1 MQTNLNGTLFQR
13 YYGVSLP
20 FGKLSFSKANIGFL
34 GMEQALADY
43 AVLLKGLGKLYGFSA
58 SKIVS
63 FGGRFIFIS

>member
-1 MQTNLNGTLFQR
+1 M
-13 YYGVSLP
+13 SLP
-20 FGKLSFSKANIGFL
+20 FGKLSFSKVNIGFL

-43 AVLLKGLGKLYGFSA
+43 AVLLKGLGKLYGFTA